1 MQQTKQQFLDLLRA
15 GLWGTPAN
23 EELFRHDVDWK
34 AILRLAKEQTVSII
48 VADGIETL
56 PKELWPPREA
66 LVKLMM
72 LRVKTTQ
79 MHSLLN
85 STINQIAEALEEKN
99 IPSTLLKGQGVAQN
113 YRIPESRTCG
123 DIDLYTGVEG
133 YSEACSIIEKLNT
146 DNNACG
152 IECMHHMHLNLNGV
166 EVEVHRQAGFLMSRR
181 QNAKFQEWTRKSI
194 DSNFHTGTLK
204 TWDNDGHTILLPT
217 PTFDAFYILHHTVRH
232 MTTEGVGIRQVCDW
246 TMYLHKHHSEID
258 TKELSKYLKLFRL
271 EAIWK
276 EFGIL
281 AVNILGLPESELPL
295 APSDI
300 KSNKTEKLLRHI
312 FVSGNFGRYDSN
324 LKDKSETSYIKRKWR
339 SFRFQS
345 ARLLKLFNLF
355 PRYVASY
362 MWHWLTSAVGRFFT
376 GTSM

>member
-1 MQQTKQQFLDLLRA
+1 MQRIKQQFLELLRA
-15 GLWGTPAN
+15 GLWGTPADA
-23 EELFRHDVDWK
+23 ELFRHDVDWK
-34 AILRLAKEQTVSII
+34 LILRIAKEQTVSII

-85 STINQIAEALEEKN
+85 STINQILEALEAEN
-99 IPSTLLKGQGVAQN
+99 IPSALLKGQGVAQN

-123 DIDLYTGVEG
+123 DIDLYTGING
-133 YSEACSIIEKLNT
+133 YPKACSIIENMGSEE
-146 DNNACG
+146 DAGG
-152 IECMHHMHLNLNGV
+152 IECRHHMHLNLNGV

-181 QNAKFQEWTRKSI
+181 QNAKFQEWTRHSI
-194 DSNFHTGTLK
+194 DNHFKTDKLK
-204 TWDNDGHTILLPT
+204 VWNNDGHDVFLPT

-246 TMYLHKHHSEID
+246 TMYLHKHHAEID
-258 TKELSKYLKLFRL
+258 TQELHKYLKIFRL
-271 EAIWK
+271 ETIWR

-281 AVNILGLPESELPL
+281 AINILGLPESELPL
-295 APSDI
+295 APSEM
-300 KSNKTEKLLRHI
+300 KSKKTDKLLRHI
-312 FVSGNFGRYDSN
+312 FISGNFGRYDSN
-324 LKDKSETSYIKRKWR
+324 VKDNSETSYIKRKWR

-362 MWHWLTSAVGRFFT
+362 MWHWITTAVGRFVT
-376 GTSM
+376 KTEM